1 MFIEN
6 LYKLLDGKCYT
17 DYRHLHLI
25 YEHKKM
31 MLNKIEIISEYKMV
45 DIENE
50 KKTYGSI
57 LSEINLARMLFLK
70 GLIMEKKTALY
81 EQLNNVSLIKSV
93 IQILES
99 CVEREYATLCSFLGK
114 VSE

>member
-1 MFIEN
+1 MPLE
-6 LYKLLDGKCYT
+6 
-17 DYRHLHLI
+17 
-25 YEHKKM
+25 
-31 MLNKIEIISEYKMV
+31 KIEIISEYKMV

-57 LSEINLARMLFLK
+57 VSEINLARMLFLK
-70 GLIMEKKTALY
+70 GLIMEKTALY
-81 EQLNNVSLIKSV
+81 EQLNNVSLINSV

-99 CVEREYATLCSFLGK
+99 CVEREYTTLSSLLGK